1 MTGKRKLAYRAA
13 FLAAIAMS
21 LATFA
26 VIFLWR
32 PRGSQQILLIGA
44 VIRQDSDPSRE
55 VPIADVEVGV
65 ADDMAA
71 QTSKSERSRLF
82 RVRLRAGIERD
93 QPITLT
99 FRHPNYEP
107 LDLTEQVAEK
117 LYIVR
122 MKALQKDVP
131 PSPNQP
137 ATIITNVLVRYSS
150 LNTRAVNAGTGAKI
164 FQVVNSGDL
173 PCGHQLP
180 CSPDGKWR
188 AAIGGASLDAG
199 AGNVFE
205 NARFVCIAGPCPFT
219 AIESDGFTK
228 GGRIIKV
235 AVRNWSD
242 TATFLLQA
250 ELFRSEINNV
260 VQTAYPVILGTGL
273 VFTLPAT
280 AEGTTIEAEVNGVN
294 TVFPLGPQPTLSWAD
309 CDLRSGMN
317 QTKVLRCELKDGYQ
331 FR

>member
-1 MTGKRKLAYRAA
+1 MTGERKLAFRAVFIA
-13 FLAAIAMS
+13 AIGISLAA
-21 LATFA
+21 LA
-26 VIFLWR
+26 VLFLWR
-32 PRGSQQILLIGA
+32 SRGGQSVLLVGA
-44 VIRQDSDPSRE
+44 VMKQDIDPSRE
-55 VPIADVEVGV
+55 LPITDVEVSV
-65 ADDMAA
+65 ANDMAA
-71 QTSKSERSRLF
+71 QTSKSERSGLF
-82 RVRLRAGIERD
+82 RVPLRPGVRD
-93 QPITLT
+93 GQPITLM

-107 LDLTEQVAEK
+107 LDITEPVADK

-122 MKALQKDVP
+122 MEPLQKNIQP
-131 PSPNQP
+131 PTNQP

-150 LNTRAVNAGTGAKI
+150 LNTTRVNAGTGAKI
-164 FQVVNSGDL
+164 FQVVNRGDL
-173 PCGHQLP
+173 PCGHQPP
-180 CSPDGKWR
+180 CSPDGKWK
-188 AAIGGASLDAG
+188 AAIGTATLDAG

-205 NARFVCIAGPCPFT
+205 NARFLCIAGPCPFT
-219 AIESDGFTK
+219 AIESDDFSK

-250 ELFRSEINNV
+250 EVFRSEINNV

-294 TVFPLGPQPTLSWAD
+294 TIFPLGPQPTLSWAD

-317 QTKVLRCELKDGYQ
+317 QTKVLRCELKAGYQ